1 MLRVKFVEILQLIIA
16 VENIDFWCS
25 GECNCLII
33 TSLPFGDKSPNYQIP
48 QQSVIIAFTP
58 SSAVIV
64 ELGVSLQHQFPNISR
79 KPDCLISHLSIAFIN
94 HLIQYIM
101 IVYQPYYEYG
111 ADSDDK
117 LYYSGSFGKIYANRE
132 DAIKEAE
139 SEISNNINSI
149 NIPIDYKIIEHT
161 VL

>member
-1 MLRVKFVEILQLIIA
+1 MLRVKFVVILQLIIA

-64 ELGVSLQHQFPNISR
+64 GLGVSLQHQFPNISG
-79 KPDCLISHLSIAFIN
+79 KPDCLISHLNIAFIN
-94 HLIQYIM
+94 KHENNLMMTI
-101 IVYQPYYEYG
+101 
-111 ADSDDK
+111 
-117 LYYSGSFGKIYANRE
+117 
-132 DAIKEAE
+132 
-139 SEISNNINSI
+139 ISW
-149 NIPIDYKIIEHT
+149 
-161 VL
+161 

>member
-64 ELGVSLQHQFPNISR
+64 ELGVSLQHQFPNISG
-79 KPDCLISHLSIAFIN
+79 KPDCLISHLNIAISAIIT
-94 HLIQYIM
+94 H
-101 IVYQPYYEYG
+101 
-111 ADSDDK
+111 
-117 LYYSGSFGKIYANRE
+117 KIWT
-132 DAIKEAE
+132 KVH
-139 SEISNNINSI
+139 
-149 NIPIDYKIIEHT
+149 IIT
-161 VL
+161 VKVIIHETN